1 MQDALR
7 RFVADMAALQQ
18 TVTTVGAA
26 IALAL
31 LLLFGL
37 FAVLAAR
44 GRARRE
50 ATIEERARDLDE
62 RLAEVVRLQAETTG
76 RMQTLAEIFGS
87 RQSELARG
95 LTERLDG
102 FSHRVG
108 ETLITQGRA
117 THENLSKLAERLA
130 VIDRAQRGMAELSG
144 EVLQL
149 RSILSNKQARGAFGQ
164 GRMETIVADAL
175 PAGAYA
181 FQATLST
188 GVRPDCLIRMGTEAP
203 DLAVDAKFPLEAWTA
218 FHDAE
223 VDEARDRAAQAF
235 RRDVLRHVADV
246 AGKYLIP
253 GETQDVA
260 FLFVPSES
268 IFADLHEHFDDVIQ
282 RAHRARVVI
291 VSPSLLTLAI
301 QVVRSI
307 TRDQRMRE
315 QAHVIQAEVGHLLDD
330 VGRLAERVAKLQA
343 HFGRAAR
350 DLDEIATSA
359 DKVERRASRI
369 EQLDL
374 GSAAAPTAPPVGGD
388 AAGGSIEREP
398 VLPFPPTRRAG
409 E

>member
-1 MQDALR
+1 MQDAVS
-7 RFVADMAALQQ
+7 RFVAEFAALSP
-18 TVTTVGAA
+18 TTAA
-26 IALAL
+26 VVAAVVFLALGLLALA
-31 LLLFGL
+31 G
-37 FAVLAAR
+37 
-44 GRARRE
+44 ARRHARRDGLAE
-50 ATIEERARDLDE
+50 ARERELDE
-62 RLAEVVRLQAETTG
+62 RLAEVARLQAETTG
-76 RMQTLAEIFGS
+76 RMRTLAEIFGS

-102 FSHRVG
+102 LSHRLG
-108 ETLITQGRA
+108 DTLATQGRA
-117 THENLSKLAERLA
+117 THENLSRLAERLA
-130 VIDRAQRGMAELSG
+130 VIDRAQRGMADLSG

-164 GRMETIVADAL
+164 GRMEAIVADAL
-175 PAGAYA
+175 PPDAYA

-188 GVRPDCLIRMGTEAP
+188 GVRPDCLIRMGQGAP

-218 FHDAE
+218 FHD
-223 VDEARDRAAQAF
+223 VSDDEARDRAAQGF
-235 RRDVLRHVADV
+235 RRDVLRHVADI
-246 AGKYLIP
+246 AAKYLVP

-282 RAHRARVVI
+282 KAHRARVVV

-315 QAHVIQAEVGHLLDD
+315 QAHVIQAEVAALLDD
-330 VGRLAERVAKLQA
+330 VARLSERVAKLQS

-350 DLDEIATSA
+350 DLDQIATSA
-359 DKVERRASRI
+359 DKVERRAARI
-369 EQLDL
+369 ESLDL
-374 GSAAAPTAPPVGGD
+374 GAAAVSEAPLAG
-388 AAGGSIEREP
+388 AAEP
-398 VLPFPPTRRAG
+398 VLPFPPSRRAG